1 MKKALD
7 TFLDKSRGPPR
18 IHPRFANEDGSVGG
32 TAATDVK
39 RSPKSMLLR
48 GGEQVADKA
57 KLQTQVVNQGILD
70 DMYRRKNRITNLLN
84 EL

>member
-7 TFLDKSRGPPR
+7 TFLDKTRGPPR
-18 IHPRFANEDGSVGG
+18 ILPKFSNEDGSVGG

-39 RSPKSMLLR
+39 RSPKSLLLR
-48 GGEQVADKA
+48 GGELVPEKA

>member
-1 MKKALD
+1 MV
-7 TFLDKSRGPPR
+7 DK
-18 IHPRFANEDGSVGG
+18 V
-32 TAATDVK
+32 
-39 RSPKSMLLR
+39 
-48 GGEQVADKA
+48 